1 MSGGPFGRLVAPAVL
16 AFFAAT
22 GAASTAVAAP
32 KDAQAQKAYRQALE
46 DEYLMTNFDDAE
58 KRLRAALD
66 TCGSS
71 GCAPSVKAKLY
82 LGLGIVLAGGKGQ
95 PDAAREAFAKALEL
109 DPAATPDPDFA
120 SSDVKKAFD
129 EAKAAAKKA
138 GSGASSTGPAP
149 VSGDRPLEL
158 LPVPE
163 QRVNVPVPVYLTP
176 SEAAGK
182 KITRVV
188 MFYRGVSGGA
198 VKELELDKSGR
209 SYRGNVPCKAAA
221 KKGQLELWFEGR
233 DGRNK
238 VVARLG
244 GPNEPEIV
252 QIVDELSGKPPS
264 WPGFAPPDPCEG
276 GGVDEAGSSRM
287 QCVDTG
293 DCPDGEVC
301 SSFQCVKKP
310 AASSDTGASKDESD
324 EVTETDVEEPE
335 GDSKARKN
343 WFSLWFAPDLAMIQ
357 GTEVC
362 STAGQTNE
370 KYVCLR
376 SDESRYAGIPTPGQ
390 GNNVNFGF
398 GLGTMRFGI
407 AYERV
412 LTEGLTLGARLGYAT
427 GGTSAGGASF
437 VPVHAEGRLGYTL
450 GSDPFSGPGVRPWL
464 FIAGGFAQV
473 DVPVEV
479 QVVEDGAACGADDPS
494 NFSSPCTEPTS
505 TGTDVPEQ
513 RIQTLTAVKQ
523 AGLGFA
529 GAGAG
534 VSFVPVDLLAIS
546 LGLKFSMTVPV
557 VIPVLS
563 PEISIGMGF

>member
-1 MSGGPFGRLVAPAVL
+1 MAPAAL
-16 AFFAAT
+16 AFFAIIGT
-22 GAASTAVAAP
+22 ASTAVAAP

-66 TCGSS
+66 ACGAS

-95 PDAAREAFAKALEL
+95 PEAGRDAFAKALEL

-138 GSGASSTGPAP
+138 GSSTSSSSSSSSSAAS
-149 VSGDRPLEL
+149 PLEL

-163 QRVNVPVPVYLTP
+163 QRANVPVPVHVTP
-176 SEAAGK
+176 SEASGK

-188 MFYRGVSGGA
+188 MFYRGSSGGA

-209 SYRGNVPCKAAA
+209 SYRGNVPCKAVA
-221 KKGQLELWFEGR
+221 KKGQAELWFEGR

-301 SSFQCVKKP
+301 SSFQCVKR
-310 AASSDTGASKDESD
+310 AASSSDDDGAKDEAD
-324 EVTETDVEEPE
+324 EVTETDVDEPDDE
-335 GDSKARKN
+335 SKARKN
-343 WFSLWFAPDLAMIQ
+343 WISLWFAPDLAMIQ

-376 SDESRYAGIPTPGQ
+376 SDESRYAGVPTPGQ

-398 GLGTMRFGI
+398 GLGTMRVGL

-412 LTEGLTLGARLGYAT
+412 ITEGLTLGARVGYAV

-437 VPVHAEGRLGYTL
+437 LPVHAEGRLGYTL
-450 GSDPFSGPGVRPWL
+450 GNNPFTGPGVRPWL
-464 FIAGGFAQV
+464 FIAGGLAQV

-479 QVVEDGAACGADDPS
+479 QVVEDGVACGADDPS
-494 NFSSPCTEPTS
+494 NFSSPCTQATS
-505 TGTDVPEQ
+505 GETDVPEQ